1 VAKISEL
8 IKILRGEGDVA
19 AVRRAERIGDEA
31 PYAAERIDAETLRS
45 VISRGD
51 NANSLAI
58 IKPEDFRYL
67 AQQFHPD
74 YLNMVETPK
83 IEAPAGMSVQDY
95 IRHLGG
101 VAKEQGFRDI
111 PFLDY
116 GEHAGSSRLGVT
128 GHEGRHRMRA
138 LEGLGDEKALVR
150 LFPRASV
157 REPLPRRSRSEF
169 LEALAEKYGVPMKL
183 DPEGYE
189 STMFDVSRP
198 VQPFGAGGLAKF
210 FSAVDEAVANLRQ
223 KKGTGE
229 QMLKQIQQS
238 PGVKKEEL
246 DLRKLPEKLAGQQ
259 KVTQEDIQAMLKA
272 VPAPKLELTTRGGK
286 PQHLPAP
293 DLDKW
298 IAQDSYRQ
306 ETAKALNR
314 LGYEPVQNPDNPN
327 MLGFMG
333 DEGDILDAQD
343 LAIEF
348 RNASSALLEN
358 LLTARRKL
366 SKLQSELGFDPFNEG
381 REPLVGEAVD
391 AVKAEMVRLREEL
404 REINSTIDDYQD
416 IRDGLVDFHVGWR
429 QVTEKGTEPA
439 KFSEY
444 QTKGPSENYRELL
457 IRLGP
462 EEKKVI
468 ERPPFEYGRQGLGG
482 DPEELAPE
490 EALRR
495 LGLTDMDELGGGDN
509 VESVLYY
516 PSSMYITKGS
526 DGRYYTLSNSD
537 DIVTE
542 NLAEAED
549 WLSREMEPE
558 LRAPIYE
565 PSTNVGRPFVQEA
578 HFPEPDIVVHTR
590 VSDRTGPNG
599 EKILYVDEIQ
609 SDWHQKARGTVKD
622 VAERIVGSET
632 VANEIANAA
641 RRQVKVELGLDPN
654 AELPLF
660 LPTSATNVEL
670 RFKEVQ
676 EQLKKQRIA
685 LEIKMMPKDFGYKQ
699 MGTRTPPWSQ
709 TSHEL
714 AVKQLLD
721 TAANEGYDKVVFAP
735 GSEQVRRYSLG
746 EYFNRIEVVPE
757 PEGSYKVRAEHKDG
771 RKQLIDNMSA
781 KGLADAI
788 GEDKA
793 AKAIADI
800 EGGQQTATFEGE
812 DLLLGTS
819 KAQGKLKIY
828 DEIIPQYLSKY
839 AGKEFNVQP
848 GRTAIPVE
856 DIEDAIGSYEYT
868 KRDQILEDLA
878 DKFERGGLDED
889 LDFELREMLENA
901 SRKQAQREIFSPG
914 YGDTPYNRF
923 MERFAKSQNPNAV
936 NITGDVEH
944 LVSQLEPSSFGRG
957 TGMIANI
964 IPEKI
969 LFKDPAKQAE
979 YEQFLEEEWLGTTLS
994 ARTRQELLGSRL
1006 LKEAED
1012 RVLKMTPDELYA
1024 DMPPLKSVEGASI
1037 DITPEMRESIKTRG
1051 QPLFAVP
1058 PAVGAAA
1065 VLSDEEEPVA
1075 SYETGGRVEELSFQR
1090 WIRGTPWFKEYVQ
1103 EHGEEP
1109 NLDIEEYDYRAA
1121 WKAGVTPQRD
1131 PYDKNRYHWPSV
1143 TSEGKALKSKD
1154 HPTAW
1159 KEKYMQEF
1167 GVNPDAIGAE
1177 KPEGYKEAG
1186 RVEKK
1191 KGMQQEQFDPP
1202 FDESRRMGPK
1212 PGVSAGPSKIR
1223 DLTKILRGENTEAKN
1238 LERQRIEGNL
1248 AAAGG
1253 LREYMY
1259 DMLVPQTGWE
1269 WAAEAAFFPVPRPVR
1284 KGLLAAA
1291 GAMYDPEAEAGK
1303 LSLLHG
1309 SPSKITNL
1317 QPGKDLWATT
1327 DPEYALK
1334 RAMDKMRIAEGA
1346 KGPGMVNRF
1355 EIEDT
1360 DLMRLTDKYS
1370 PEDIAIARRAFSKL
1384 PEGREMTGEEIYEIA
1399 STNTGGAKT
1408 AALEG
1413 VTRAL
1418 GKKGYQVPPGADDK
1432 GEWYRVL
1439 DQTNLTPYGK
1449 GGIVDAIKSAMKMT
1463 ETAPDPSRRQ
1473 AIGLREQI
1481 TQPGAMT
1488 TVETEVSASDLDT
1501 LQQAMGNVG
1510 KAILNEPVSRREV
1523 LKRGALSTASN
1534 LIPGGGV
1541 LQQLAKEAVPQA
1553 LKAATSAPSKEALT
1567 TMLAKSIGQR
1577 VAKIPEADLEDV
1589 IDNYPMIQELEPIA
1603 YFGDLRYDEDALDSL
1618 YGAIGLRTQN
1628 LAEELKIP
1636 QEKLYELFG
1645 TRKVDKKDV
1654 PIYSIEELVQPFGDM
1669 SEQYRFIL
1677 EDGRPKEAV
1686 RDTSLLDNWNKWARA
1701 AIKETLTEN
1710 REDELEFVQQVQ
1722 EKMFD
1727 RFLSEELANAGLS
1740 TGKLRNPMIDALAEE
1755 LRVKEK
1761 AREVFN
1767 LALGDKYISS
1777 WGSELNNRAI
1787 QAFNSGK
1794 LGRFTTS
1801 FDFDD

>member
-1 VAKISEL
+1 MAKISEL
-8 IKILRGEGDVA
+8 IKILKGEGDVA

-429 QVTEKGTEPA
+429 QVTEKGTDPA
-439 KFSEY
+439 KFTGL
-444 QTKGPSENYRELL
+444 QTAGPSENYRELL

-526 DGRYYTLSNSD
+526 DGRYYTLANAD

-609 SDWHQKARGTVKD
+609 SDWHQAARKARQEAVD
-622 VAERIVGSET
+622 RIVKYNPVYEEL
-632 VANEIANAA
+632 ANEA
-641 RRQVKVELGLDPN
+641 RRQVRIDLGIDPDAPLPATLAETVGESKQVDQMFERKF
-654 AELPLF
+654 AEL
-660 LPTSATNVEL
+660 E
-670 RFKEVQ
+670 
-676 EQLKKQRIA
+676 KQRIA
-685 LEIKMMPKDFGYKQ
+685 EEMKKLPKDFGYRA

-757 PEGSYKVRAEHKDG
+757 PEGRYKVRAEHKDG

-812 DLLLGTS
+812 DLLLGNE

-828 DEIIPQYLSKY
+828 DQIIPQYLSKY
-839 AGKEFNVQP
+839 AGKEFNMQP
-848 GRTAIPVE
+848 GRTAVPVE
-856 DIEDAIGSYEYT
+856 DIEEARVAHEYEK
-868 KRDQILEDLA
+868 KRKLEKQL
-878 DKFERGGLDED
+878 EE
-889 LDFELREMLENA
+889 DFEAGRLDDPALDSELRSIVDAFSL
-901 SRKQAQREIFSPG
+901 RQARREIFSPS
-914 YGDTPYNRF
+914 YGNTSYTRF
-923 MERFAKSQNPNAV
+923 MEKFAKSQNPNAGSTT
-936 NITGDVEH
+936 NDIDY
-944 LVSQLEPSSFGRG
+944 LVSELEPESFRRG

-964 IPEKI
+964 NPDKVR
-969 LFKDPAKQAE
+969 FKDPAKQAE
-979 YEQFLEEEWLGTTLS
+979 YEQFLEEEWLGTQLDPQKK
-994 ARTRQELLGSRL
+994 RTFLYPRFVQ
-1006 LKEAED
+1006 EAET
-1012 RVLKMTPDELYA
+1012 RILNMTPEELYA

-1065 VLSDEEEPVA
+1065 VLSDEEEPV
-1075 SYETGGRVEELSFQR
+1075 
-1090 WIRGTPWFKEYVQ
+1090 Q
-1103 EHGEEP
+1103 E
-1109 NLDIEEYDYRAA
+1109 
-1121 WKAGVTPQRD
+1121 
-1131 PYDKNRYHWPSV
+1131 
-1143 TSEGKALKSKD
+1143 
-1154 HPTAW
+1154 
-1159 KEKYMQEF
+1159 
-1167 GVNPDAIGAE
+1167 
-1177 KPEGYKEAG
+1177 YKEAG

-1418 GKKGYQVPPGADDK
+1418 GKKGYQVPAGAADK
-1432 GEWYRVL
+1432 GDWYRVL
-1439 DQTNLTPYGK
+1439 DQTDLT
-1449 GGIVDAIKSAMKMT
+1449 
-1463 ETAPDPSRRQ
+1463 
-1473 AIGLREQI
+1473 
-1481 TQPGAMT
+1481 
-1488 TVETEVSASDLDT
+1488 
-1501 LQQAMGNVG
+1501 
-1510 KAILNEPVSRREV
+1510 
-1523 LKRGALSTASN
+1523 
-1534 LIPGGGV
+1534 
-1541 LQQLAKEAVPQA
+1541 
-1553 LKAATSAPSKEALT
+1553 
-1567 TMLAKSIGQR
+1567 IGQKTGG
-1577 VAKIPEADLEDV
+1577 KITSTKG
-1589 IDNYPMIQELEPIA
+1589 M
-1603 YFGDLRYDEDALDSL
+1603 
-1618 YGAIGLRTQN
+1618 
-1628 LAEELKIP
+1628 K
-1636 QEKLYELFG
+1636 
-1645 TRKVDKKDV
+1645 RK
-1654 PIYSIEELVQPFGDM
+1654 
-1669 SEQYRFIL
+1669 
-1677 EDGRPKEAV
+1677 
-1686 RDTSLLDNWNKWARA
+1686 
-1701 AIKETLTEN
+1701 
-1710 REDELEFVQQVQ
+1710 
-1722 EKMFD
+1722 
-1727 RFLSEELANAGLS
+1727 
-1740 TGKLRNPMIDALAEE
+1740 
-1755 LRVKEK
+1755 
-1761 AREVFN
+1761 
-1767 LALGDKYISS
+1767 
-1777 WGSELNNRAI
+1777 
-1787 QAFNSGK
+1787 
-1794 LGRFTTS
+1794 
-1801 FDFDD
+1801 

>member
-8 IKILRGEGDVA
+8 IKILKGEGDVA

-306 ETAKALNR
+306 ETVKALNR

-429 QVTEKGTEPA
+429 QVTEKGTDPA
-439 KFSEY
+439 KFTGL
-444 QTKGPSENYRELL
+444 QTAGPSENYRELL

-526 DGRYYTLSNSD
+526 DGRYYTLANAD

-757 PEGSYKVRAEHKDG
+757 PEGRYKVRAEHKDG

-1065 VLSDEEEPVA
+1065 VLSDEEEPV
-1075 SYETGGRVEELSFQR
+1075 
-1090 WIRGTPWFKEYVQ
+1090 Q
-1103 EHGEEP
+1103 E
-1109 NLDIEEYDYRAA
+1109 
-1121 WKAGVTPQRD
+1121 
-1131 PYDKNRYHWPSV
+1131 
-1143 TSEGKALKSKD
+1143 
-1154 HPTAW
+1154 
-1159 KEKYMQEF
+1159 
-1167 GVNPDAIGAE
+1167 
-1177 KPEGYKEAG
+1177 YKEAG

-1418 GKKGYQVPPGADDK
+1418 GKKGYQVPAGAADK
-1432 GEWYRVL
+1432 GDWYRVL
-1439 DQTNLTPYGK
+1439 DQTDLTPYGK

-1628 LAEELKIP
+1628 LAE
-1636 QEKLYELFG
+1636 
-1645 TRKVDKKDV
+1645 D
-1654 PIYSIEELVQPFGDM
+1654 
-1669 SEQYRFIL
+1669 
-1677 EDGRPKEAV
+1677 
-1686 RDTSLLDNWNKWARA
+1686 
-1701 AIKETLTEN
+1701 
-1710 REDELEFVQQVQ
+1710 
-1722 EKMFD
+1722 
-1727 RFLSEELANAGLS
+1727 
-1740 TGKLRNPMIDALAEE
+1740 
-1755 LRVKEK
+1755 
-1761 AREVFN
+1761 
-1767 LALGDKYISS
+1767 
-1777 WGSELNNRAI
+1777 
-1787 QAFNSGK
+1787 
-1794 LGRFTTS
+1794 
-1801 FDFDD
+1801 

>member
-1 VAKISEL
+1 MGKISDL
-8 IKILRGEGDVA
+8 IKILKGEGDVA

-51 NANSLAI
+51 NANTLAI

-67 AQQFHPD
+67 AAPLNED
-74 YLNMVETPK
+74 YLTSPLTSK
-83 IEAPAGMSVQDY
+83 LEAPAGMGTSDY

-101 VAKEQGFRDI
+101 VAREQGFRDV
-111 PFLDY
+111 PFLSY
-116 GEHAGSSRLGVT
+116 GEHLGTSQLGVS

-150 LFPRASV
+150 LIPRANV

-189 STMFDVSRP
+189 STIVDVSRP
-198 VQPFGAGGLAKF
+198 VQPFQAGGLAKF

-286 PQHLPAP
+286 PQPLPAP

-298 IAQDSYRQ
+298 IAQDSYRE

-314 LGYEPVQNPDNPN
+314 LGYEPVQNPDNPS

-348 RNASSALLEN
+348 RNASSALLDLRQE
-358 LLTARRKL
+358 KL
-366 SKLQSELGFDPFNEG
+366 NKISKLQRELGFDPFNEG

-404 REINSTIDDYQD
+404 REINSAIDDYQD

-429 QVTEKGTEPA
+429 QVTEKGTDPP
-439 KFSEY
+439 KFSGY

-516 PSSMYITKGS
+516 PSGMYITKAS
-526 DGRYYTLSNSD
+526 DGRYYTLANSD

-609 SDWHQKARGTVKD
+609 SDWHQKARGTVKEAAEAAVQSGPIAD
-622 VAERIVGSET
+622 EIIVEARRRMGLAEGDFLPFDDEQRFREVRKQVQKEKVAEQI
-632 VANEIANAA
+632 
-641 RRQVKVELGLDPN
+641 
-654 AELPLF
+654 
-660 LPTSATNVEL
+660 
-670 RFKEVQ
+670 
-676 EQLKKQRIA
+676 KK
-685 LEIKMMPKDFGYKQ
+685 MPKDFGYKK

-714 AVKQLLD
+714 AIKQLLD

-746 EYFNRIEVVPE
+746 EYFNRIEVVPQI
-757 PEGSYKVRAEHKDG
+757 EGKYKVRAEHKDG
-771 RKQLIDNMSA
+771 RKQLTESMSA
-781 KGLADAI
+781 KDLADAI

-800 EGGQQTATFEGE
+800 EGGQTTATFEGE
-812 DLLLGTS
+812 ELLLGTS

-856 DIEDAIGSYEYT
+856 DIEDARAAYEYK
-868 KRDQILEDLA
+868 KRNQILEELA
-878 DKFERGGLDED
+878 EKFERGGLDED
-889 LDFELREMLENA
+889 LDFELREMLEDA
-901 SRKQAQREIFSPG
+901 TRKQAQRGIFSPG
-914 YGDTPYNRF
+914 TGSGGRKTSYEQF
-923 MERFAKSQNPNAV
+923 LERFKPLG
-936 NITGDVEH
+936 NIEGELSPADETLRELRFIEEID
-944 LVSQLEPSSFGRG
+944 PSSFGRG
-957 TGMIANI
+957 TGFILNI
-964 IPEKI
+964 IPERFK
-969 LFKDPAKQAE
+969 FKDPAKQAE
-979 YEQFLEEEWLGTTLS
+979 YEQFLEEQWLSTTLNP
-994 ARTRQELLGSRL
+994 RMRQDLLGSRL
-1006 LKEAED
+1006 QQEAEK
-1012 RVLKMTPDELYA
+1012 RVLQMTPEELFA
-1024 DMPPLKSVEGASI
+1024 DMPPVKTLEGASI
-1037 DITPEMRESIKTRG
+1037 DITPEMREKIKTRG

-1065 VLSDEEEPVA
+1065 VLSDEEEPV
-1075 SYETGGRVEELSFQR
+1075 
-1090 WIRGTPWFKEYVQ
+1090 Q
-1103 EHGEEP
+1103 E
-1109 NLDIEEYDYRAA
+1109 
-1121 WKAGVTPQRD
+1121 
-1131 PYDKNRYHWPSV
+1131 
-1143 TSEGKALKSKD
+1143 
-1154 HPTAW
+1154 
-1159 KEKYMQEF
+1159 
-1167 GVNPDAIGAE
+1167 
-1177 KPEGYKEAG
+1177 YKEAG

-1202 FDESRRMGPK
+1202 FEESRRMGPK
-1212 PGVSAGPSKIR
+1212 PGVSAGPAKIR

-1346 KGPGMVNRF
+1346 RGPGMVNRF

-1360 DLMRLTDKYS
+1360 ELMRLTDKYS

-1418 GKKGYQVPPGADDK
+1418 GKKGYQVPAGAADK
-1432 GEWYRVL
+1432 GDWYRVL
-1439 DQTNLTPYGK
+1439 DQTDLT
-1449 GGIVDAIKSAMKMT
+1449 
-1463 ETAPDPSRRQ
+1463 
-1473 AIGLREQI
+1473 
-1481 TQPGAMT
+1481 
-1488 TVETEVSASDLDT
+1488 
-1501 LQQAMGNVG
+1501 
-1510 KAILNEPVSRREV
+1510 
-1523 LKRGALSTASN
+1523 
-1534 LIPGGGV
+1534 
-1541 LQQLAKEAVPQA
+1541 
-1553 LKAATSAPSKEALT
+1553 
-1567 TMLAKSIGQR
+1567 IGQK
-1577 VAKIPEADLEDV
+1577 AGGKITSTK
-1589 IDNYPMIQELEPIA
+1589 
-1603 YFGDLRYDEDALDSL
+1603 G
-1618 YGAIGLRTQN
+1618 
-1628 LAEELKIP
+1628 
-1636 QEKLYELFG
+1636 
-1645 TRKVDKKDV
+1645 RKRK
-1654 PIYSIEELVQPFGDM
+1654 
-1669 SEQYRFIL
+1669 
-1677 EDGRPKEAV
+1677 
-1686 RDTSLLDNWNKWARA
+1686 
-1701 AIKETLTEN
+1701 
-1710 REDELEFVQQVQ
+1710 
-1722 EKMFD
+1722 
-1727 RFLSEELANAGLS
+1727 
-1740 TGKLRNPMIDALAEE
+1740 
-1755 LRVKEK
+1755 
-1761 AREVFN
+1761 
-1767 LALGDKYISS
+1767 
-1777 WGSELNNRAI
+1777 
-1787 QAFNSGK
+1787 
-1794 LGRFTTS
+1794 
-1801 FDFDD
+1801 